1 MKEWWNNSSMSRLIF
16 IGPPGSGK
24 GTQAA
29 ELSKREDIPHISTGD
44 ILRNSVANQTPLGLK
59 AKSYMD
65 QGELVPDALVLDL
78 VQERLQQDDAQKGWI
93 LDGFPRNTL
102 QAEALQKMLSSS
114 NNDYDCAIFLDVP
127 EEVLV
132 ERLLSRGRADDT
144 TETIRNRLKVY
155 NEETQPLIQ
164 FYRDGGKLKE
174 VKGDRS
180 VEQVTQDLQGALAA
194 SISS

>member
-1 MKEWWNNSSMSRLIF
+1 MSRLIF

-29 ELSKREDIPHISTGD
+29 ELSKRENIPHISTGD
-44 ILRNSVANQTPLGLK
+44 ILRNSVQEQTKLGLE

-65 QGELVPDALVLDL
+65 KGELVPDRLVLDL

-102 QAEALQKMLSSS
+102 QAEALQQMLSSN

-127 EEVLV
+127 EEILV
-132 ERLLSRGRADDT
+132 ERLLGRGRADDT
-144 TETIRNRLKVY
+144 TETIRHRLKVY